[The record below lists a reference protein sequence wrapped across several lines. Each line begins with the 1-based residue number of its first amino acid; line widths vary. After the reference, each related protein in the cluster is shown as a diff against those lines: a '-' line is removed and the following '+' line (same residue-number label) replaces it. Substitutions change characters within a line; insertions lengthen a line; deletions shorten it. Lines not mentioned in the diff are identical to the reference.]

1 MPKLY
6 SLKKSRK
13 ILHNTFALFQRK
25 KNRMDPVPRD
35 QVEQIL
41 RDLDTSVLQK
51 NREGASRLAHELE
64 EMKQH
69 FLKKTFFDYIREFL
83 GAISFAIVAAY
94 IIRQFC
100 FELYEV
106 PTGSMRPTIQEQDRL
121 IVSKTTFGF
130 HDALLFKKPWLFNE
144 NQLVR
149 EGLIVFTVR
158 GMEMRDK
165 EALYFGFIPG
175 VKQLVKRAPAL
186 PGDTLYF
193 YGGDIYGVDKEG
205 KPFTKLAQQSGLDF
219 VEHIPIP
226 SFEGETDLT
235 GRISDGYYSEAL
247 FKQFQVPVARMKT
260 EANGWTQGEF
270 NLNGQWEKEDLQ
282 ALKAVHDT
290 PKAYA
295 DLWGIGNYA
304 LARLLSIK
312 ETKQFYQK
320 EFPAGNQ
327 EGLILELHH
336 TPNVT
341 FPLPEVRRTD
351 NGAFGPSMTPMT
363 TLVPLKQ
370 KHFKRI
376 MNGMTT
382 ARFYV
387 RNGGAYRYTESGKR
401 PQHPKLDAEFPN
413 VPDGCYEFYR
423 GTAYAVHI
431 GGFRSEL
438 PKTHPLYAT
447 SPENIR
453 TLFNLGTYFNQLF
466 DPIAPFQP
474 YNPQRFAYWK
484 EGALNLMGSPLLLS
498 GEKETENLIKSEKKK
513 ESQSGSLAP
522 YIAFVDRGPPLKDN
536 GQVDI
541 DKIRHFGLKVP
552 DDAIMGLGDNYA
564 GSSDSRTFGFIPL
577 DNLRGSPVFTFWPF
591 SSRFGYLKQPGY
603 AIITLPNMIS
613 WILGGVVVLIV
624 ILYTRR
630 KANRSLFKS

>member
-1 MPKLY
+1 MPKVY

-13 ILHNTFALFQRK
+13 ILHSTFALFQRK
-25 KNRMDPVPRD
+25 KNRLDPVPK
-35 QVEQIL
+35 EQIEQKL
-41 RDLDTSVLQK
+41 RDLDTSVLQR
-51 NREGASRLAHELE
+51 NREGASRLAHEVE
-64 EMKQH
+64 ELKQH
-69 FLKKTFFDYIREFL
+69 FLRKNFLDYIREFFV
-83 GAISFAIVAAY
+83 AITFALVAAY

-130 HDALLFKKPWLFNE
+130 HDALFFKKPWLFNKE
-144 NQLVR
+144 QLVR

-175 VKQLVKRAPAL
+175 VKQLVKRSPAL

-205 KPFTKLAQQSGLDF
+205 KPFAKLAHASGLDY

-247 FKQFQVPVARMKT
+247 FKQFQIPVARMKA
-260 EANGWTQGEF
+260 EAIGWTQGEF
-270 NLNGQWEKEDLQ
+270 NYNGKWEKEDLQ
-282 ALKAVHDT
+282 ALKSPHET

-304 LARLLSIK
+304 LARILSTK
-312 ETKQFYQK
+312 ETKLFYQK
-320 EFPAGNQ
+320 EFPPGKQ

-341 FPLPEVRRTD
+341 FPLPEIRRTD
-351 NGAFGPSMTPMT
+351 SGAFGPSMTPMT
-363 TLVPLKQ
+363 TLIPLTQ

-376 MNGMTT
+376 MDGMTT

-387 RNGGAYRYTESGKR
+387 RNGSAYRYTETGKR
-401 PQHPKLDAEFPN
+401 PQHPKLDAEFPH
-413 VPDGCYEFYR
+413 VSDGCYEFYR
-423 GTAYAVHI
+423 GKAYAVHF
-431 GGFRSEL
+431 GGFRSKL
-438 PKTHPLYAT
+438 PTSHPLYT
-447 SPENIR
+447 PTPDNIR

-474 YNPQRFAYWK
+474 YNPQRYAYWK
-484 EGALNLMGSPLLLS
+484 EGTLYVMGSPLLNA
-498 GEKETENLIKSEKKK
+498 GENETERLIESEQKKQ
-513 ESQSGSLAP
+513 ERSGSLAP
-522 YIAFVDRGPPLKDN
+522 YIAFTDRGPPLKD
-536 GQVDI
+536 GKVDI
-541 DKIRHFGLKVP
+541 ERIRSFGLKIP
-552 DDAIMGLGDNYA
+552 DEAIIGLGDNYA

-591 SSRFGYLKQPGY
+591 SSRFGYLRQPGY
-603 AIITLPNMIS
+603 ALITLPNLIS
-613 WILGGVVVLIV
+613 WTLGGIVILIV
-624 ILYTRR
+624 VLYTRR